1 MFFLVFS
8 VVNVYT
14 LHVLVDAAWRDVR
27 GRPRGQQPAGSLRHD
42 PRRKQYA
49 RGAPLEAVRRRRLA
63 M

>member
-1 MFFLVFS
+1 M
-8 VVNVYT
+8 YT

-27 GRPRGQQPAGSLRHD
+27 GRPRGQQPAGSLGHD